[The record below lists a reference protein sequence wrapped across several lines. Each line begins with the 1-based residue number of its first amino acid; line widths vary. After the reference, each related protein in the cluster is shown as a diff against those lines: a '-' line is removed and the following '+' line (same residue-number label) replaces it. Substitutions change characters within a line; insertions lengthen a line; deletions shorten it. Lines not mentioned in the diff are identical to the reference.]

1 MMKRSLERSCYATE
15 GGFTL
20 LEVMVSLIL
29 GALVLGGLMGLISVS
44 LQYSQRI
51 KERSHVQP
59 LLESLAQEILA
70 NPEKAVTGSLTLAS
84 EPGAPRVNVLY
95 AREELPDLKGM
106 VSHPAEL
113 YRVMLECRGQV
124 LEFSLYVTP
133 TDTGKT
139 DELSG

>member
-1 MMKRSLERSCYATE
+1 MKKPFERSCYSTK

-20 LEVMVSLIL
+20 LEVMVSLII
-29 GALVLGGLMGLISVS
+29 GALILGGLMGLISVS
-44 LQYSQRI
+44 LQYSQRLKVKSQI
-51 KERSHVQP
+51 QP
-59 LLESLAQEILA
+59 LLESVAQEILA
-70 NPEKAVTGSLTLAS
+70 NPEKAVTGSLVLAS
-84 EPGAPRVNVLY
+84 GPGAPQVNVLY
-95 AREELPDLKGM
+95 TREELPDLKGM
-106 VSHPAEL
+106 GGHPAEL

>member
-1 MMKRSLERSCYATE
+1 MKKPFERSCYSTK

-20 LEVMVSLIL
+20 LEVMVSLII
-29 GALVLGGLMGLISVS
+29 GALILGGLMGLISVS
-44 LQYSQRI
+44 LQYSQRLKVKSQI
-51 KERSHVQP
+51 QP
-59 LLESLAQEILA
+59 LLESVAQEILA
-70 NPEKAVTGSLTLAS
+70 SPEKAVTGSLVLAS
-84 EPGAPRVNVLY
+84 EPGAPQVNVLY
-95 AREELPDLKGM
+95 TREELPEMTG
-106 VSHPAEL
+106 HPAEL